1 MMINIIII
9 VIINIVFFYYC
20 FHLVAEQIVK
30 EGGKGSVG
38 ALARLA

>member
-9 VIINIVFFYYC
+9 VIINIVFYYC